1 MHDACGI
8 DVHTPDDQSFSGH
21 VRTICPVDFCVE
33 PPTEQLPQS
42 SVQATHLLMVLEPSG
57 VNPNGQAATQ
67 VAFGR
72 RNSPITHS
80 SQVDPPV
87 QREHPDMQFSHVRPV
102 IPAPLP
108 YVPVGHDVG
117 HDVESILRCLELP
130 QVWHVEVSAHIAQ
143 SVRHATHVRPVTD
156 APCSNVP
163 AGHVDLH
170 VARSTARNLLFPQE
184 SQEMA
189 DVHSTQFALH
199 GLHTPP
205 SSYNLGEEGERETSY
220 ISTAVCVWIY
230 GLVVSPINGKNKH

>member
-1 MHDACGI
+1 MFELVPIGVVCTPPLAMHDACGI
-8 DVHTPDDQSFSGH
+8 DVHTPADPSFSGH
-21 VRTICPVDFCVE
+21 VRTMSPVDFCVD

-42 SVQATHLLMVLEPSG
+42 SVHATHLLMVLETSG

-72 RNSPITHS
+72 RNLPVTHS

-87 QREHPDMQFSHVRPV
+87 QSEHPATQFSHLRPV
-102 IPAPLP
+102 MPAPLP

-117 HDVESILRCLELP
+117 HDVESTLRYLELP
-130 QVWHVEVSAHIAQ
+130 QVWHVEVSAHVAQ
-143 SVRHATHVRPVTD
+143 SVRHATQVRPVTD

-170 VARSTARNLLFPQE
+170 AAWSTARNLLFPQE

-189 DVHSTQFALH
+189 DVHSPQSALH

-205 SSYNLGEEGERETSY
+205 SLKYLEREGDE
-220 ISTAVCVWIY
+220 IKH
-230 GLVVSPINGKNKH
+230 PIF